1 MRSTNGINAEGS
13 QRPGNSRRADSL
25 RDRRRDG
32 VVVLYRTGGDVRF
45 GYFCFIP
52 ESGPLITLAPLYDA
66 LKAGGH
72 TIDAEHVVIPGVPV
86 QFIPAYNPLV
96 IEALSESQERTFGE
110 TPTRVLRL
118 EHLLAIMLQTGR
130 PKDWQRAAMVSAS
143 APFDE
148 SRLLDVLNRHGL
160 TETWNRIRSPH

>member
-1 MRSTNGINAEGS
+1 MESTLKVLNDLET
-13 QRPGNSRRADSL
+13 Q
-25 RDRRRDG
+25 G
-32 VVVLYRTGGDVRF
+32 VLTRYAIGGAMALLFHTEPVATFDLNI
-45 GYFCFIP
+45 FCFIP

-72 TIDAEHVVIPGVPV
+72 TIDAEHVVIAGVPV

-148 SRLLDVLNRHGL
+148 IQLLDILNRHGL

>member
-1 MRSTNGINAEGS
+1 MESTLKVLNDLET
-13 QRPGNSRRADSL
+13 Q
-25 RDRRRDG
+25 G
-32 VVVLYRTGGDVRF
+32 VLTRYAIGGAMALLFHTEPVATFDLDI
-45 GYFCFIP
+45 FCFIP

-72 TIDAEHVVIPGVPV
+72 TIDAEHVVIAGVPV

-148 SRLLDVLNRHGL
+148 SRLLDILNRHGL